1 MPSIGDRWCFHLQI
15 GTLSR
20 TANLRSRGPPG
31 LSQANHHWCR
41 VHDVGDVPARGEVT
55 MPGVRRSE
63 SGDPDFKEAIIE
75 V

>member
-20 TANLRSRGPPG
+20 TANR